1 MVLVKDFG
9 VEVVVVGRDLWVEN
23 GEAASVEEAD
33 ELARGYVSLVLYLCC
48 GLGKRTVAPKAQ
60 MSIGVDQAMDNMI
73 SGLLNTG
80 VPTSS
85 PSLAYLLSLLIVEPK
100 SASCTSVISCDSD
113 ATSTSMLVGLMSSAQ
128 SACCHGFDPTCEEAP
143 TNQCE
148 HILQRG
154 VLATPRAHLS
164 RQT

>member
-1 MVLVKDFG
+1 
-9 VEVVVVGRDLWVEN
+9 VEVIVIGRDLWVEY
-23 GEAASVEEAD
+23 GKATAVEEAD
-33 ELARGYVSLVLYLCC
+33 ELAKGRVSLVLQLCC

-60 MSIGVDQAMDNMI
+60 MSVGVNQAIDSII

-113 ATSTSMLVGLMSSAQ
+113 ATSTSMFVGLMSSAQ
-128 SACCHGFDPTCEEAP
+128 SACFDLVYEKFRLTSVYISISME
-143 TNQCE
+143 NLQCLE
-148 HILQRG
+148 HTFRDKLE
-154 VLATPRAHLS
+154 LRAS
-164 RQT
+164 